1 MIEEILEKTGALL
14 SGHFVLS
21 SGKHSSRYVQCARLF
36 EFPEYGDI
44 VGKKLAELLK
54 KYDAETVIGPAMGG
68 VILSYVVARYLKA
81 RSLFTEREN
90 GVMKL
95 RRGFTVKPG
104 EKVAV
109 VEDVVTTGGSVKEV
123 IELLKSLGAN
133 VVCVGSII
141 DRSGGRVDFGV
152 PFESLLKLDLPV
164 YEPNDCPLC
173 KQGIPAEKPGSKG
186 LK

>member
-1 MIEEILEKTGALL
+1 VIEEILERTRALL

-21 SGKHSSRYVQCARLF
+21 SGKHSSRYIQCARLF

-44 VGKKLAELLK
+44 VGEKLAELLR
-54 KYDAETVIGPAMGG
+54 KYDVETVVGPAMGG

-123 IELLKSLGAN
+123 IELLKDLGAN
-133 VVCVGSII
+133 VMCVGSII

-152 PFESLLKLDLPV
+152 PFESLLKLELPV
-164 YEPNDCPLC
+164 YEPEDCPLC
-173 KQGIPAEKPGSKG
+173 KQGIPAEKPGSRG